1 MPQVEERVDKLEQA
15 LQSFITSVGIEFN
28 KLYNSQMRT
37 EAELRAF
44 KDEMRV
50 SREESERDRKALHEE
65 MTAFKDEMRVSREE
79 SERHR
84 KALHEEMTAFK
95 DEMRAFKDESR
106 QINRETNMQW
116 GAIAKKMGTM
126 TEDLVAPSIPR
137 IVREE
142 FGLELESFGIRQ
154 RRRLPDGRTKEYDAV
169 GTAGDFVLVDS
180 TKGSL
185 DASDVKDFVND
196 LEVFRE
202 FFPEYL
208 EKKVIG
214 MLATLKVE
222 ESVLRYA
229 EKQGFLVIAVG
240 DQLMEVKNTPGF
252 KPKEW

>member
-1 MPQVEERVDKLEQA
+1 MPQVEERVDRLEQT

-50 SREESERDRKALHEE
+50 FREESEGNRKAMHE
-65 MTAFKDEMRVSREE
+65 
-79 SERHR
+79 
-84 KALHEEMTAFK
+84 
-95 DEMRAFKDESR
+95 EMRAFKDESR
-106 QINRETNMQW
+106 QINREMNMQW
-116 GAIAKKMGTM
+116 GAMAKKMGTM

-169 GTAGDFVLVDS
+169 GAAGDLVFVDS
-180 TKGSL
+180 TKSTL
-185 DASDVKDFVND
+185 DASDVKDFIED
-196 LEVFRE
+196 ILVFRD
-202 FFPEYL
+202 FFPEYR
-208 EKKVIG
+208 EKKLIG
-214 MLATLKVE
+214 ILATLRVE
-222 ESVLRYA
+222 ENVLKHA
-229 EKQGFLVIAVG
+229 EKQGLLVLAVG
-240 DQLMEVKNTPGF
+240 DQLLEVKNTKGF

>member
-1 MPQVEERVDKLEQA
+1 MPQVEERVDRLEQT

-44 KDEMRV
+44 KDEMGV
-50 SREESERDRKALHEE
+50 FKDE
-65 MTAFKDEMRVSREE
+65 MRAFKDEMRIF
-79 SERHR
+79 
-84 KALHEEMTAFK
+84 KDEMGTFKDEMRTFK

-106 QINRETNMQW
+106 QINREMNMQW
-116 GAIAKKMGTM
+116 GAMAKKMGTM

-169 GTAGDFVLVDS
+169 GAAGDLVFVDS
-180 TKGSL
+180 TKSTL
-185 DASDVKDFVND
+185 DASDVKDFIED
-196 LEVFRE
+196 ILVFRD
-202 FFPEYL
+202 FFPEYR
-208 EKKVIG
+208 EKKLIG
-214 MLATLKVE
+214 ILATLRVE
-222 ESVLRYA
+222 ENVLKHA
-229 EKQGFLVIAVG
+229 EKQGLLVLAVG
-240 DQLMEVKNTPGF
+240 DQLLEVKNTPGF